1 MSYPA
6 PDSAN
11 GLQGKLKA
19 GILAFIAYPTHQI
32 TQFGIDLTK
41 FKEDVVVQNFLAAT
55 QPATNA
61 TKEKVIKTSIL
72 LIQGKKDQALLPAV
86 TQLLV
91 KNMKENAL
99 KFFP

>member
-41 FKEDVVVQNFLAAT
+41 FKEDVVVQNFLGAT

-61 TKEKVIKTSIL
+61 TKEKVIKTPVL
-72 LIQGKKDQALLPAV
+72 LIQGKKRSSTIASSYATV
-86 TQLLV
+86 S
-91 KNMKENAL
+91 
-99 KFFP
+99 